1 MRSIERSAGPAT
13 VVTGTG
19 SGRASDYDPDDMF
32 GIRRAL
38 LALPETARDRFF
50 DRWIVLTELAEFDVV
65 RIHAAVGTEL
75 AAQADPAEVL
85 ARAWATVE
93 GAMAGYLDWRA
104 RR

>member
-1 MRSIERSAGPAT
+1 MRSIERSPGSAI
-13 VVTGTG
+13 VTARSG
-19 SGRASDYDPDDMF
+19 SGGASEYDPDDMF

-75 AAQADPAEVL
+75 AAQADPAGVL
-85 ARAWATVE
+85 ARAWTTVE

>member
-1 MRSIERSAGPAT
+1 VIA
-13 VVTGTG
+13 GTG
-19 SGRASDYDPDDMF
+19 SGRASHYDPDDMF

-38 LALPETARDRFF
+38 LALPETARDRVF
-50 DRWIVLTELAEFDVV
+50 DRWIVLTELAEVDVV

-75 AAQADPAEVL
+75 AAQSDPAAVL